1 MKPDILMH
9 LGNFVLYGALLV
21 FLAVKGKQGAAW
33 MKKLSVRVTAVF
45 AAVKALTSLF
55 LVIATAAG
63 CAEAVLSGVGSV
75 LEWAGMIYIGA
86 MLFLCLLYL
95 GKSARGKK

>member
-9 LGNFVLYGALLV
+9 LGAFVLYGALLV

-33 MKKLSVRVTAVF
+33 MKKLSVKVTGVF
-45 AAVKALTSLF
+45 AAAEALASLF
-55 LVIATAAG
+55 LVIANAAG
-63 CAEAVLSGVGSV
+63 CAEAVLSGIGSL

-95 GKSARGKK
+95 GKSTRGKK